1 MEQKLIAA
9 VNRQVYQ
16 KYPEVRDAAPKV
28 KTQSTGAYLFIYE
41 STVKTADGR
50 SMRRTIRA
58 SVSESGKITKLTASK

>member
-1 MEQKLIAA
+1 MEQKIIAA

-28 KTQSTGAYLFIYE
+28 KAQADGAYLFIYE
-41 STVKTADGR
+41 STIKTSDGHN
-50 SMRRTIRA
+50 MKRTIRA